1 MESERGLPLGG
12 YVFVSAAGLLA
23 TWWAY
28 KQRLIEFRDLRV
40 WLACHELLAKRCR
53 MEKGRVAR
61 YRVEELG
68 SLVGGVGGEHLRCSL
83 KRLHAASLLTWSESA
98 LRPRINLDGLP
109 ADAVEFIETV
119 KNHRRRVPVPRR
131 LLRYLCGERK
141 PVLVATAL
149 GHLLR
154 CMYFRQGSCAPTGL
168 CKASWIAETFGVDER
183 NVKAARKALEVMGV
197 LIRMPTP
204 QLVMNRH
211 GLAVRLNLDWE
222 RLPQKCCT
230 PPRSGLPTTQS
241 PRPRGTGISSSG
253 RSGNQKLE
261 SPSPT
266 GVRKRT
272 GRGPNL
278 RRVHEEDLSDPQRL
292 ATLFEQAQ
300 REGLVG
306 RSESEWLKFV
316 SAAERAVRVGTANR
330 AGFFVAV
337 VRRGLWHHISIRDED
352 RARRHLPV
360 YRPPPRRMS
369 PRASA
374 SITSESVD
382 EIRHLI
388 ARSLGQEGPGAVT
401 RGISGI

>member
-1 MESERGLPLGG
+1 METERGLPLGG

-68 SLVGGVGGEHLRCSL
+68 SLVGGVGGEHIRLSL

-230 PPRSGLPTTQS
+230 PPRSALPTTQS

-278 RRVHEEDLSDPQRL
+278 RRVTMLDLEDPRR
-292 ATLFEQAQ
+292 TLELHRQAASA
-300 REGLVG
+300 GLVG
-306 RSESEWLKFV
+306 TSEAEQLKVLSLAVHARIHAKRNAPGLFV
-316 SAAERAVRVGTANR
+316 SALRHSRWYLTQSDEDGGRRAWR
-330 AGFFVAV
+330 ALREGVTETRRSPR
-337 VRRGLWHHISIRDED
+337 VRRAEGET
-352 RARRHLPV
+352 RARIQEL
-360 YRPPPRRMS
+360 
-369 PRASA
+369 
-374 SITSESVD
+374 IT
-382 EIRHLI
+382 
-388 ARSLGQEGPGAVT
+388 RSLASVAADGQNA
-401 RGISGI
+401 R